1 MSCEVFN
8 ESDFGMIEWCEQTFS
23 INLYNIFGEEYT
35 NVIID
40 FVEWRMSKYGETE
53 LIVSKKTTDGSIS
66 VNENIITISIF
77 SKDKIQ
83 LLFNILNSMSFT
95 GIQQAQAIA
104 QISVILGDPITENKT
119 IDIGY

>member
-1 MSCEVFN
+1 M
-8 ESDFGMIEWCEQTFS
+8 EQTKQQ
-23 INLYNIFGEEYT
+23 NNTQTLE
-35 NVIID
+35 V
-40 FVEWRMSKYGETE
+40 
-53 LIVSKKTTDGSIS
+53 VSY
-66 VNENIITISIF
+66 

-119 IDIGY
+119 TESGD

>member
-1 MSCEVFN
+1 MEKQNNIQTQEV
-8 ESDFGMIEWCEQTFS
+8 
-23 INLYNIFGEEYT
+23 
-35 NVIID
+35 
-40 FVEWRMSKYGETE
+40 
-53 LIVSKKTTDGSIS
+53 VSY
-66 VNENIITISIF
+66 

-119 IDIGY
+119 TESGD